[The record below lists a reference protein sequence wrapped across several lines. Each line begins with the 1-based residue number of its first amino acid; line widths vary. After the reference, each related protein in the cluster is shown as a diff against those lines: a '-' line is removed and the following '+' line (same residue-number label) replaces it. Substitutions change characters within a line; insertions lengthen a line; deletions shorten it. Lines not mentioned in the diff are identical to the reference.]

1 VKKGERERREKWE
14 NRGMGNSEGRHALQ
28 DCSEQLPSLLAL
40 LLSPLSW
47 QWLHTPAT
55 SSHRATL
62 VALLPQLTPPGGRG
76 NSISSSPPPN
86 PPSEYIII
94 FSLLPVAY
102 IPLLMK

>member
-1 VKKGERERREKWE
+1 VK
-14 NRGMGNSEGRHALQ
+14 NRGIRNSEGRHALQ
-28 DCSEQLPSLLAL
+28 DCNEQLPSLPAL

-47 QWLHTPAT
+47 RLHTPAT
-55 SSHRATL
+55 SCHRANL

-76 NSISSSPPPN
+76 NSISSSLPPT

-94 FSLLPVAY
+94 FSFLPVAH